1 MGDGWGL
8 RRERVEERVSLK
20 RDIGLFGS
28 FSMGYA
34 DVGADIYVALGLVA
48 LYSAGG
54 SPLAFSLAAI
64 LYVATGLS
72 YAELASTYPYA
83 GGVQIYSMKA
93 FNDLAGFIAGW
104 MMLLSYTVDI
114 TLFAMAS
121 AGYLSFF
128 IPEMGKSSQVGP
140 FRLGNLVILTLA
152 IISFL
157 IAINVLGVK
166 ESSTLNVMMVF
177 PSLAVQMAILILG
190 FAFNFSLPMF
200 LKQIA
205 EIGSPKVLDVSYIPF
220 MDLRTQ
226 NFIYGVTLAMSSY
239 VGIAS
244 IAQAAE
250 ETKKPYKWI
259 PLAAKLSVL
268 MVLIFA
274 IGLSV
279 LSMGMMSWQELAGNI
294 ESPLVIMARKIAYIG
309 VPLSYLVAFTGFT
322 VNLASA
328 NTGVIGVSRIVFSMA
343 KYDQMPRWFNQ
354 IHSKFRTPTRSILF
368 FGAIGMILAFLG
380 GLEKVAD
387 LYTFAALITYIFVNL
402 AIFKLRKI
410 DREAY
415 RPWKSP
421 SIGNIPLTGFIGG
434 AAALLIL
441 ALMLVFHPIG
451 RALGT
456 LWLVFGLILY
466 SMYRKANGLPITGR
480 MYAEDV
486 RPAAYKMEVLA
497 LIPYEIPTSTAAD
510 VLQSYFDRR
519 HRLFLADLI
528 SARDMHEFRELELLS
543 MSHLEEVASILR
555 KKGYEVTTFIIRG
568 GEEALAEEA
577 EPYDFVAI
585 FWRGRLKGKVSGISK
600 VLSDRLKGRL
610 VMLRVR

>member
-1 MGDGWGL
+1 M
-8 RRERVEERVSLK
+8 RRERAEERVALK

-64 LYVATGLS
+64 LYIATGLS

-83 GGVQIYSMKA
+83 GGVQVYSMKA

-128 IPEMGKSSQVGP
+128 VPAIGQASQVGP
-140 FRLGNLVILTLA
+140 LRLGNLVISTLI

-177 PSLAVQMAILILG
+177 PSLAVQMAILVVG

-200 LKQIA
+200 LKQIS
-205 EIGSPKVLDVSYIPF
+205 EIGSPKLLDVSYIPF
-220 MDLRTQ
+220 LDLRTQ

-250 ETKKPYKWI
+250 ETKKPYRWI

-279 LSMGMMSWQELAGNI
+279 LSMGMMSWQELASNLG
-294 ESPLVIMARKIAYIG
+294 SPLVAMAKRIAYIG

-343 KYDQMPRWFNQ
+343 KYDQMPGWFNQ
-354 IHSKFRTPTRSILF
+354 IHSRFRTPTRSILF

-402 AIFKLRKI
+402 AIFRLRKI
-410 DREAY
+410 DIEAY
-415 RPWKSP
+415 RPWKGP

-434 AAALLIL
+434 IAALIILIL
-441 ALMLVFHPIG
+441 MVIFHPIG

-456 LWLVFGLILY
+456 LWLIFGLALY
-466 SMYRKANGLPITGR
+466 YMYRKAKGLPVMGR
-480 MYAEDV
+480 IYANEV
-486 RPAAYKMEVLA
+486 KPAAYKMEVLA
-497 LIPYEIPTSTAAD
+497 VVPYEIPSNMAAD

-519 HRLFLADLI
+519 HRLFLADLV
-528 SARDMHEFRELELLS
+528 SARDLNELRELEYLS
-543 MSHLEEVASILR
+543 ESHLEEVASILR

-568 GEEALAEEA
+568 GEEDLAEEA

-585 FWRGRLKGKVSGISK
+585 FWRGRLKGKIPGISK
-600 VLSDRLKGRL
+600 MLSERLKGRL